1 MDNVNR
7 SINLV
12 CPLCGNDMF
21 SSNEDDIVDNADDII
36 YRCAECKSKYSREE
50 LLQANSEL
58 IENTESEIID
68 EVLEGFEKQW
78 KKAMKKW
85 NK

>member
-7 SINLV
+7 KINMV

-21 SSNEDDIVDNADDII
+21 SSNDDDISNSADDII
-36 YRCAECKSKYSREE
+36 YRCAECKSEYSREE
-50 LLQANSEL
+50 LFQANSEV
-58 IENTESEIID
+58 IENTKDEIIN
-68 EVLEGFEKQW
+68 EVLADFSKQW

-85 NK
+85 TR